1 MVSPKYYV
9 DSIKSS
15 FKKIPSPNPCPHPQ
29 NKNKQKGRMIKSILA
44 DTLQLLIQLFRWD
57 IPPSLYQ
64 ALVPGSEQ
72 EFFFPE
78 CWSEKQSHL
87 NGNKG
92 LENT

>member
-44 DTLQLLIQLFRWD
+44 DTLQLLIQLFR
-57 IPPSLYQ
+57 
-64 ALVPGSEQ
+64 
-72 EFFFPE
+72 
-78 CWSEKQSHL
+78 
-87 NGNKG
+87 
-92 LENT
+92 